1 MQVPEELK
9 DYACDEIS
17 LENGDYMC
25 TDGFKGGTICMALC
39 APGYIKRETGANNK
53 RKFWLKKYISSSSS
67 ELKIKIF
74 KHYF

>member
-53 RKFWLKKYISSSSS
+53 RKF
-67 ELKIKIF
+67 
-74 KHYF
+74 